1 MPAFSQSFLDRVKA
15 ANPISDVIGERIAL
29 TKNGKNFKACC
40 PFHHEKTPSFYV
52 TPGKEIFKCFGCGKG
67 GSVFNFLMEY
77 EGLSFQEAVIKLA
90 ERANI
95 PLEGGAGLSD
105 EQKSFLSQ
113 RQIRQKRLIQ
123 LNQSALN
130 FFQRQLSL
138 AAGKEAQAY
147 LQERRVSP
155 EAVRAYRL
163 GFAPDS
169 WDDLVVELRAQG
181 FRDEEMVAAG
191 VALPSQEQK
200 GCYNRFRKRVMF
212 PIWDHASNL
221 VAFGGRSIDGSE
233 PKYLNTTETEVYTK
247 SKVLFSLNFAK
258 NAIPQMNKTAILCE
272 GYLDVVMLA
281 QNGFVNALA
290 SCGTSLTQEQAHL
303 IKRFA
308 NTCLIAYDGDQ
319 AGQKAALRAIPL
331 LSEAGLLV
339 YVVPLK
345 ENEDPDSFLKKYGR
359 EEFQKLIDQK
369 LSAFAFAMRSGAKE
383 KDMSE
388 PQERY
393 ALCHEMFPF
402 LLSASS
408 EGLRQELIR
417 ELSSF
422 SGVPASSISIDFE
435 NYRRQ
440 QSQKKERKSSAPEA
454 SPEIRETASEEGSS
468 ASTAERHLIAMLFSI
483 EDAMDYIF
491 DNLELEAIKSPLA
504 AKLAYSLKE
513 EKRDGRW
520 HGTDDFLRRCD
531 DDSREFITGVLTE
544 VPLPK
549 DAKKSSKNDPFS
561 RGSKDAAPYWK
572 NFCDDCIR
580 VIKAEHY
587 QDVMTNLD
595 KQMKMTSD
603 PETLKKLLETHK
615 IYSQKKREVN
625 RIRTFDSM
633 AKEAAEEKEE
643 DDE

>member
-1 MPAFSQSFLDRVKA
+1 MPAFSQNFLDRVKA
-15 ANPISDVIGERIAL
+15 ANPISDVIGERITL

-40 PFHHEKTPSFYV
+40 PFHQEKTPSFYV

-95 PLEGGAGLSD
+95 PLEGGGSVSD
-105 EQKSFLSQ
+105 EKMSLLSQ
-113 RQIRQKRLIQ
+113 RQLRQKRLFAV
-123 LNQSALN
+123 NQAALN

-138 AAGKEAQAY
+138 AGGREAQAY
-147 LQERRVSP
+147 LQERKVSP

-169 WDDLVVELRAQG
+169 WDDLVLELRAQG
-181 FRDEEMVAAG
+181 FKDEEMIAAG

-233 PKYLNTTETEVYTK
+233 PKYLNTTETEIYTK

-258 NAIPQMNKTAILCE
+258 NAIPQMQKTAVLCE
-272 GYLDVVMLA
+272 GYLDVVMMA

-303 IKRFA
+303 IRRFA

-331 LSEAGLLV
+331 LTEAGLLV

-359 EEFQKLIDQK
+359 EEFQKLIDQR

-383 KDMSE
+383 RDMSE

-402 LLSASS
+402 LMSASS

-422 SGVPASSISIDFE
+422 SGVPASSISIDLD

-440 QSQKKERKSSAPEA
+440 QAQKKERKNSAPET
-454 SPEIRETASEEGSS
+454 SPEIRETAAEEAGS
-468 ASTAERHLIAMLFSI
+468 ASTAERHLVAMLFSI
-483 EDAMDYIF
+483 EDSADYIF
-491 DNLELEAIKSPLA
+491 ANLELEAIKDPLT
-504 AKLAYSLKE
+504 AKLAYSVKE
-513 EKRDGRW
+513 EKREGSWR
-520 HGTDDFLRRCD
+520 GADDFLRRCD
-531 DDSREFITGVLTE
+531 DASREFITDVLTV

-549 DAKKSSKNDPFS
+549 DGKKSAKNDPFAKGHNNS
-561 RGSKDAAPYWK
+561 APYWK

-580 VIKAEHY
+580 VIKSEHY
-587 QDVMTNLD
+587 QEVMNNLD
-595 KQMKMTSD
+595 DQMKMTSD

-615 IYSQKKREVN
+615 LYSQKKRELN

-633 AKEAAEEKEE
+633 AKEAAKEKEE

>member
-1 MPAFSQSFLDRVKA
+1 MPAFSQTFLDRVKA

-40 PFHHEKTPSFYV
+40 PFHQEKTPSFYV

-95 PLEGGAGLSD
+95 PLEGGSNLSE
-105 EQKSFLSQ
+105 EQRSFLSQ
-113 RQIRQKRLIQ
+113 RQIRQKRLFQ

-138 AAGKEAQAY
+138 SGGREAQAY
-147 LQERRVSP
+147 LAERKVSP
-155 EAVRAYRL
+155 EAIRAYRL

-169 WDDLVVELRAQG
+169 WDDLVLDLRSQG
-181 FRDEEMVAAG
+181 FEDEEMIAAG
-191 VALPSQEQK
+191 VALPSQEGK

-233 PKYLNTTETEVYTK
+233 PKYLNTTETEIYTK
-247 SKVLFSLNFAK
+247 SRVLFSLNFAK

-281 QNGFVNALA
+281 QHGFVNALA

-308 NTCLIAYDGDQ
+308 TTCLIAYDGDQ

-383 KDMSE
+383 RDMSE

-393 ALCHEMFPF
+393 ALCHEMFPY

-417 ELSSF
+417 ELSAF
-422 SGVPASSISIDFE
+422 SGVPASSIMIDLE
-435 NYRRQ
+435 NFRKQ
-440 QSQKKERKSSAPEA
+440 QGAKREKKNVPEPA
-454 SPEIRETASEEGSS
+454 PEIREDDSGENS
-468 ASTAERHLIAMLFSI
+468 ASTAERHLIALLFSI
-483 EDAMDYIF
+483 EDAAGYIF
-491 DNLELEAIKSPLA
+491 ANLELEAIKSPLA

-513 EKRDGRW
+513 EIREGAWR
-520 HGTDDFLRRCD
+520 GTDDFLRRCD
-531 DDSREFITGVLTE
+531 DLSREFITGVLTV

-549 DAKKSSKNDPFS
+549 DTKKGAKNDPFS
-561 RGSKDAAPYWK
+561 KEGKEAAPYWK

-603 PETLKKLLETHK
+603 PAELKKLLETHAL
-615 IYSQKKREVN
+615 YSRKKRELN

-633 AKEAAEEKEE
+633 AKEAAKEEKEE